1 MSKQPGFNIKFSYPK
16 GWIQMPVTNSK
27 KILERDKD
35 LEKWAA
41 EKTRAILG
49 PDASPDML
57 EQRAGELTRLTKGSR
72 ARKAW
77 YGLAFYPAG
86 APAFIALLDV
96 KRLTPDR
103 QYPEVTLD
111 LLQEMYAKY
120 SADTV
125 GDLEVS
131 RTKLPIGP
139 AVRVRGKQ
147 IVGREP
153 TDQGTLIEE
162 VTHAIRPPGTGDA
175 VVMQMSWT
183 ELRLGDKL
191 AEMADAIAGTVR
203 VTPA

>member
-1 MSKQPGFNIKFSYPK
+1 MSKQPDFNIEFSYPK
-16 GWIQMPVTNSK
+16 GWVQMPTDSK
-27 KILERDKD
+27 KILERDRD

-41 EKTRAILG
+41 ETARAILG

-57 EQRAGELTRLTKGSR
+57 EQRAGELTQLTKGSR

-77 YGLAFYPAG
+77 YGLAFYPVG
-86 APAFIALLDV
+86 APAFISLLDI
-96 KRLTPDR
+96 KRVTPDR
-103 QYPEVTLD
+103 QYPELTLD
-111 LLQEMYAKY
+111 LLQGMYAKY

-131 RTKLPIGP
+131 RTELPSGP

-147 IVGREP
+147 IEGRDP
-153 TDQGTLIEE
+153 AGQGALIEE

-191 AEMADAIAGTVR
+191 AEMADAIAKTVR